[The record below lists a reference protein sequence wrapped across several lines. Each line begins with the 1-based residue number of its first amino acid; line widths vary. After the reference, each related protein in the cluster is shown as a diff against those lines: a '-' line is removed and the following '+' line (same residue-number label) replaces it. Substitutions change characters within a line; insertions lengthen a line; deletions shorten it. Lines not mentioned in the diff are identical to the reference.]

1 MKERR
6 QQASE
11 ERAVHMQL
19 PLRCD
24 VGAGDLV
31 ADHAAAVVGEQV
43 VNQAVLDAVCIG
55 GGFRTDGFRKLG
67 EPFVVDAGLGEKV
80 RGGGHLNMVT
90 IANSC
95 GPGSAL
101 LQP

>member
-1 MKERR
+1 
-6 QQASE
+6 
-11 ERAVHMQL
+11 MQL
-19 PLRCD
+19 PLRGD
-24 VGAGDLV
+24 VGASDLV
-31 ADHAAAVVGEQV
+31 SDHAATVVGEQFV
-43 VNQAVLDAVCIG
+43 DQTVLDTVCVA